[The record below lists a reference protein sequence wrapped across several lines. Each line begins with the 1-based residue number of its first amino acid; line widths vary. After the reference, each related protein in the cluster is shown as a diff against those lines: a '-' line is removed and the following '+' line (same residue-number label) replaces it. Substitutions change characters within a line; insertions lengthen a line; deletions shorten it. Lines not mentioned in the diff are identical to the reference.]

1 MVSSTVT
8 GGYISNERT
17 ISGNRFG
24 ILVSSQS
31 ALTDGITN
39 SGTLSAITGNRTGIR
54 LDSSSIGGSIYNQN
68 QGIIAGD
75 TSAGILL
82 NSSTLAGGIANVG
95 TLSVIDGYYAGILL
109 GFSVISSGINNSG
122 TVSGHGSGIAIFL
135 STASG
140 GLSNSGLIRGLADNG
155 ISIENNTFFDGNI
168 VNLAGG
174 TISGNDTALKVYGAS
189 TITGAIINSGTASA
203 IDGSALGIYLG
214 ASTLGGSI
222 VNEGRISGGGG
233 ANNIGI
239 GISLAG
245 GYLVGSIVNQGT
257 IGGVGTVSGPT
268 GTVRGLSLV
277 TGSQINGI
285 TNSGTIS
292 AGGVSYADAIYVKKT
307 RITQGIT
314 NSGTASAID
323 GSGRALYLNSSTLG
337 GSIVNEGRI
346 SSVRESA
353 IVVDRLSMT
362 GGISNSGTI
371 IGGAGGAIYLEDST
385 LGAIHNTGIVT
396 NSGTVFSS
404 ITVDGSNLTDIRNIG
419 ANARIEGPG
428 AGISVWFGSSL
439 SGGITNTGTI
449 AGATYAGIY
458 VIGSTITGGITN
470 SGTIRGGSKA
480 IDVDANS
487 SLSGIT
493 IAGNNAKFIGAVV
506 AANTPA
512 TVASAATYTMDN
524 GQQFTVSGFTN
535 AGTLKI
541 GATTTTGSIG
551 TITGNF
557 TNTGTFSPVVA
568 SNGNYGKLVV
578 SGNAT
583 LGGMLYAD
591 AASVVQG
598 ALTDGSTLAGVITA
612 NSVTGTFSGNAGSYD
627 NSDFYDLTPVY
638 GAGTVGLTIAAVSQT
653 PVLTATTNTGNTPA
667 AGSATVFDG
676 IITNAVPVVTVPG
689 ALQMTE
695 VITALDALAGQ
706 SDQALSNAVTQTL
719 PLLTGGSLV
728 ATGNAL
734 SGINRVIQAR
744 QESNH
749 GLSSGDGFLGDR
761 KYWMKPF
768 GSWASQDDIKGV
780 SGFDANTWGIAL
792 GADTTLDRATRLGV
806 AFAYAKSSIDSN
818 SSVAP
823 QSADVAVHQL
833 IGYGSYSL
841 SEATEFSFQVDYG
854 LNRNKGRRSISFV
867 PAVASADYDGSSLH
881 LGVGLGHTLKLS
893 EATTLTPAVRLDYTR
908 MKDDAYTESGAGALN
923 LNVAG
928 RSAEEGIV
936 GVDAKLAH
944 KLSDRTT
951 FTANL
956 GVGYDVIG
964 DRASITS
971 AYAGAPGA
979 SFATYGLEPS
989 PWSVRAGLGVVYQ
1002 ASDRTE
1008 ITARY
1013 DAEHREDFLNQTAS
1027 VKLRWAF

>member
-1 MVSSTVT
+1 M
-8 GGYISNERT
+8 
-17 ISGNRFG
+17 
-24 ILVSSQS
+24 
-31 ALTDGITN
+31 
-39 SGTLSAITGNRTGIR
+39 
-54 LDSSSIGGSIYNQN
+54 
-68 QGIIAGD
+68 
-75 TSAGILL
+75 
-82 NSSTLAGGIANVG
+82 
-95 TLSVIDGYYAGILL
+95 
-109 GFSVISSGINNSG
+109 
-122 TVSGHGSGIAIFL
+122 
-135 STASG
+135 
-140 GLSNSGLIRGLADNG
+140 
-155 ISIENNTFFDGNI
+155 
-168 VNLAGG
+168 VNLASNHTVAAGQTLSNVISASALSG
-174 TISGNDTALKVYGAS
+174 TP
-189 TITGAIINSGTASA
+189 TITDN
-203 IDGSALGIYLG
+203 
-214 ASTLGGSI
+214 
-222 VNEGRISGGGG
+222 
-233 ANNIGI
+233 
-239 GISLAG
+239 SLA
-245 GYLVGSIVNQGT
+245 LRFV
-257 IGGVGTVSGPT
+257 PT
-268 GTVRGLSLV
+268 QTETTLSLTAQSTGLTSV
-277 TGSQINGI
+277 T
-285 TNSGTIS
+285 
-292 AGGVSYADAIYVKKT
+292 
-307 RITQGIT
+307 
-314 NSGTASAID
+314 
-323 GSGRALYLNSSTLG
+323 
-337 GSIVNEGRI
+337 
-346 SSVRESA
+346 
-353 IVVDRLSMT
+353 
-362 GGISNSGTI
+362 
-371 IGGAGGAIYLEDST
+371 
-385 LGAIHNTGIVT
+385 
-396 NSGTVFSS
+396 
-404 ITVDGSNLTDIRNIG
+404 
-419 ANARIEGPG
+419 
-428 AGISVWFGSSL
+428 
-439 SGGITNTGTI
+439 
-449 AGATYAGIY
+449 
-458 VIGSTITGGITN
+458 
-470 SGTIRGGSKA
+470 
-480 IDVDANS
+480 
-487 SLSGIT
+487 
-493 IAGNNAKFIGAVV
+493 
-506 AANTPA
+506 A
-512 TVASAATYTMDN
+512 TVAPISPAAT
-524 GQQFTVSGFTN
+524 
-535 AGTLKI
+535 
-541 GATTTTGSIG
+541 GA
-551 TITGNF
+551 
-557 TNTGTFSPVVA
+557 
-568 SNGNYGKLVV
+568 
-578 SGNAT
+578 
-583 LGGMLYAD
+583 
-591 AASVVQG
+591 
-598 ALTDGSTLAGVITA
+598 
-612 NSVTGTFSGNAGSYD
+612 
-627 NSDFYDLTPVY
+627 
-638 GAGTVGLTIAAVSQT
+638 
-653 PVLTATTNTGNTPA
+653 
-667 AGSATVFDG
+667 ATVFDNLITTG
-676 IITNAVPVVTVPG
+676 TSDPTLQQVLDTITNSSSA
-689 ALQMTE
+689 AD
-695 VITALDALAGQ
+695 I
-706 SDQALSNAVTQTL
+706 SNIVTQTL